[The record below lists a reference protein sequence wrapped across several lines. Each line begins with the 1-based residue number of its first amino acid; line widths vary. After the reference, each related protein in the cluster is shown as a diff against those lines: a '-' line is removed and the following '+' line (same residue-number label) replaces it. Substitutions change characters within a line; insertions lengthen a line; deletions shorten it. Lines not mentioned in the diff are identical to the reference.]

1 MKLFR
6 KTLFTVISLVLVFA
20 LAGCGA
26 SQSTLEKVQE
36 NKVLI
41 VGTDPTFPPFE
52 FKNDKK
58 EYDGFDIE
66 LIRAIAKE
74 MGISKVQFVD
84 TEFKGLIPGLQAKKF
99 DAIMSGVYKTDERA
113 KVIGFSDTYYPGGLA
128 IMVKEDNNQIKSIE
142 DLKGKEVSV
151 QIGTKSVKFLNENY
165 PEVKTKEVEKNSDM
179 FLELESNRV
188 EAVVTGQPAAKV
200 YAKEKGGVKVLDQLL
215 THEEYSIGTRKED
228 DTLNKEFNA
237 ALKRL
242 KENGEYAKI
251 VKKWFG
257 E

>member
-20 LAGCGA
+20 LAGCGE
-26 SQSTLEKVQE
+26 SQSTLEKIKQS
-36 NKVLI
+36 KVLI

-66 LIRAIAKE
+66 IIRAIAKE
-74 MGISKVQFVD
+74 MGVSKVQFVD

-99 DAIMSGVYKTDERA
+99 DAIISGVYKTDERA

-128 IMVKEDNNQIKSIE
+128 IMVKEDNSQIKSIE

-165 PEVKTKEVEKNSDM
+165 PQVKTKEVEKNSDM
-179 FLELESNRV
+179 FLELESDRV

-242 KENGEYAKI
+242 KANGEYAKI
-251 VKKWFG
+251 VNKWFG

>member
-1 MKLFR
+1 MKSFR
-6 KTLFTVISLVLVFA
+6 KTLFILISLVLVFTV
-20 LAGCGA
+20 AGCST
-26 SQSTLEKVQE
+26 SQSTLEKVKQD
-36 NKVLI
+36 KVLI

-58 EYDGFDIE
+58 EYDGFDIDM
-66 LIRAIAKE
+66 IRAVAKE
-74 MGISKVQFVD
+74 MGIPKVQFVD

-99 DAIMSGVYKTDERA
+99 DAIMSGIYKTDERA

-128 IMVKEDNNQIKSIE
+128 IMVKEDNNKIKNIN

-151 QIGTKSVKFLNENY
+151 QIGTKSVSFLKEKY
-165 PEVKTKEVEKNSDM
+165 PQVKVKEVEKNSDM

-215 THEEYSIGTRKED
+215 THEEYAIGTRKED
-228 DTLNKEFNA
+228 EALNKEFNA

-242 KENGEYAKI
+242 KANGEYAKI

>member
-1 MKLFR
+1 MKKIVL
-6 KTLFTVISLVLVFA
+6 TLISLLLVFA
-20 LAGCGA
+20 VVGCSA
-26 SQSTLEKVQE
+26 ESESTLDKVKK
-36 NKVLI
+36 NKVLV

-58 EYDGFDIE
+58 EYDGFDIDM
-66 LIRAIAKE
+66 IRAIAKE
-74 MGISKVQFVD
+74 MGVEKVQFVD

-99 DAIMSGVYKTDERA
+99 DAIMSGIYKTDERA
-113 KVIGFSDTYYPGGLA
+113 KVIGFSDTYYPGGLS
-128 IMVKEDNNQIKSIE
+128 IMVKEDNNTVKSID

-151 QIGTKSVKFLNENY
+151 QIGTKSVKFLKENH
-165 PEVKTKEVEKNSDM
+165 PDVKVKEVEKNSDM

-188 EAVVTGQPAAKV
+188 EAVVTGRPAAKV
-200 YAKEKGGVKVLDQLL
+200 YAKEKGGVKVLDQEL
-215 THEEYSIGTRKED
+215 TKEEYAIGTRKED
-228 DTLNKEFNA
+228 EALNKEFNA

-242 KENGEYAKI
+242 KDNGEYDKI

>member
-1 MKLFR
+1 MKSFR
-6 KTLFTVISLVLVFA
+6 KTLFIFISLVLVFTV
-20 LAGCGA
+20 AGCNT
-26 SQSTLEKVQE
+26 SQSTLEKVKQD
-36 NKVLI
+36 KVLI

-58 EYDGFDIE
+58 EYDGFDIDM
-66 LIRAIAKE
+66 IRAVAKE
-74 MGISKVQFVD
+74 MGIPKVQFVD

-99 DAIMSGVYKTDERA
+99 DVIMSGIYKTDERA

-128 IMVKEDNNQIKSIE
+128 IMVKEDNNKIKNIN

-151 QIGTKSVKFLNENY
+151 QIGTKSVSFLKEKY
-165 PEVKTKEVEKNSDM
+165 PQVKVKEVEKNSDM

-215 THEEYSIGTRKED
+215 THEEYAIGTRKED
-228 DTLNKEFNA
+228 EALNKEFNA

-242 KENGEYAKI
+242 KANGEYAKI

>member
-1 MKLFR
+1 MKSFR
-6 KTLFTVISLVLVFA
+6 KTLFILISLVLVFTV
-20 LAGCGA
+20 AGCST
-26 SQSTLEKVQE
+26 SQSTLEKVKQD
-36 NKVLI
+36 KVLI

-58 EYDGFDIE
+58 EYDGFDIDM
-66 LIRAIAKE
+66 IRAVAKE
-74 MGISKVQFVD
+74 MGIPKVQFVD

-99 DAIMSGVYKTDERA
+99 DAIMSGIYKTDERA

-128 IMVKEDNNQIKSIE
+128 IMVKEDNNKIKNIN

-151 QIGTKSVKFLNENY
+151 QIGTKSVSFLKEKY
-165 PEVKTKEVEKNSDM
+165 PQVKVKEVEKNSDM

-228 DTLNKEFNA
+228 EALNKEFNA

-242 KENGEYAKI
+242 KDNGEYAKI

>member
-1 MKLFR
+1 MKSFR
-6 KTLFTVISLVLVFA
+6 KTLFIFISLVLVFTV
-20 LAGCGA
+20 AGCNT
-26 SQSTLEKVQE
+26 SQSTLEKVKQD
-36 NKVLI
+36 KVLI

-58 EYDGFDIE
+58 EYDGFDIDM
-66 LIRAIAKE
+66 IRAVAKE
-74 MGISKVQFVD
+74 MGIPKVQFVD

-99 DAIMSGVYKTDERA
+99 DAIMSGIYKTDERA

-128 IMVKEDNNQIKSIE
+128 IMVKEDNNKIKNIN

-151 QIGTKSVKFLNENY
+151 QIGTKSVSFLKEKY
-165 PEVKTKEVEKNSDM
+165 PQVKVKEVEKNSDM

-200 YAKEKGGVKVLDQLL
+200 YAREKGGVKVLDQLL
-215 THEEYSIGTRKED
+215 THEEYAIGTRKED
-228 DTLNKEFNA
+228 EALNKEFNA

-242 KENGEYAKI
+242 KANGEYAKI